1 MEERAHVVG
10 GDLQIITRPGQG
22 TTIRVRI
29 PAGAG
34 AGSEKG
40 HVHEAVRQLAAQ
52 APQR

>member
-34 AGSEKG
+34 AGAEKG
-40 HVHEAVRQLAAQ
+40 HVAVRQLAAQ
-52 APQR
+52 APRR